1 MNDPKPDYVTYYY
14 EGSISPDVIPLT
26 LEYEPEVVRKD
37 CSFAPDA
44 EFKVSVFVGRVRVKV
59 VTARYDDEVADAL
72 FFAAWSIA
80 ESYVATAGFIR
91 AIPYSVSMERLVAPD
106 GRIRQLALGD
116 RSLAARHDF
125 DDGDL
130 ERLADAVVPSLPA
143 SLAISDLLMTL
154 GKLDYSPIAC
164 GRVADSIARLLAP
177 DENRSK
183 QWYAL
188 RTALRVDEAFV
199 RSLSDVSKASRH
211 GDRVEIPAEINNQ
224 TAHRAWALLGRYLR
238 YVLDGPLDPVRYPI
252 IEG

>member
-1 MNDPKPDYVTYYY
+1 M
-14 EGSISPDVIPLT
+14 
-26 LEYEPEVVRKD
+26 VRKD

-44 EFKVSVFVGRVRVKV
+44 EFKVSVFVGRVRIKV
-59 VTARYDDEVADAL
+59 VTAKFDDEVADKL
-72 FFAAWSIA
+72 FFPAWSVA
-80 ESYVATAGFIR
+80 ESYLATVGFIR
-91 AIPYSVSMERLVAPD
+91 AIPYTVSMERLVEPN
-106 GRIRQLALGD
+106 GKVRQFALGD

-125 DDGDL
+125 SDDEL
-130 ERLADAVVPSLPA
+130 ERLTDAVIPSLST

-177 DENRSK
+177 NESRSK
-183 QWYAL
+183 QWEAL
-188 RTALRVDEAFV
+188 RTALRVDEPFV
-199 RSLSDVSKASRH
+199 RSLSEVSKASRH
-211 GDRVEIPAEINNQ
+211 GDRVEIPAAVNNQ